1 MLYSIVFLVMIGGWL
16 FLFTDLIKKFDRQQ
30 IDNVLLDLVKDKL
43 DEYQDEFMIIQR
55 IVNF

>member
-1 MLYSIVFLVMIGGWL
+1 MLYSIVFLVMIWVIV
-16 FLFTDLIKKFDRQQ
+16 LFTEFDRQQ

-43 DEYQDEFMIIQR
+43 DEYQDEFMIIQH

>member
-1 MLYSIVFLVMIGGWL
+1 MGKWL

-30 IDNVLLDLVKDKL
+30 IDDVLLDLVKDKL